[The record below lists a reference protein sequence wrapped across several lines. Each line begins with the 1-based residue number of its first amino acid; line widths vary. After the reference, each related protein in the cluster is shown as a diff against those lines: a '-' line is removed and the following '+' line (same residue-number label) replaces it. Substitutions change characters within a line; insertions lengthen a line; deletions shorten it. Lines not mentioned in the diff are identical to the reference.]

1 MIRRRERFPYEWQI
15 ALSGALLV
23 GMSTVLPSTPFSGLL
38 TLWSQWI
45 GEPLAGWHLA
55 SAYGGLVFLPPIT
68 ALALAYPLLVLSDQ
82 VLGRPWHFSFLARI
96 ASVLLLFLAG
106 MAIADA
112 VLTVGMSL
120 KIGQI
125 VISCGVGILF
135 VVLGI
140 GLHGQSGCTSKG
152 GCREGVGVWF
162 RNPAL
167 GLVRLQ
173 QLRPVAWRADPGA
186 RVFLALSS
194 QAGQRTCQR
203 SGGRTT
209 FSEAGVHV

>member
-140 GLHGQSGCTSKG
+140 GLHG
-152 GCREGVGVWF
+152 V
-162 RNPAL
+162 
-167 GLVRLQ
+167 
-173 QLRPVAWRADPGA
+173 GA
-186 RVFLALSS
+186 RTFRIRMIGISLVVAGACIASFVFLPVGLIALLVTYVGLAISLARREDPTGQTDSS
-194 QAGQRTCQR
+194 PAARR
-203 SGGRTT
+203 
-209 FSEAGVHV
+209 

>member
-23 GMSTVLPSTPFSGLL
+23 SMSTVLPSTPFSGLL

-140 GLHGQSGCTSKG
+140 GLHGASART
-152 GCREGVGVWF
+152 F
-162 RNPAL
+162 RFRMI
-167 GLVRLQ
+167 GISLV
-173 QLRPVAWRADPGA
+173 VAGA
-186 RVFLALSS
+186 CIASFVFLPVGLIALLVTYVGLAISLAQREDPTGQTDSS
-194 QAGQRTCQR
+194 PAARR
-203 SGGRTT
+203 
-209 FSEAGVHV
+209 

>member
-23 GMSTVLPSTPFSGLL
+23 SMSTVLPSTPFSGLL

-55 SAYGGLVFLPPIT
+55 SAFGGLVFRPPIT

-82 VLGRPWHFSFLARI
+82 VLGRPWRFSFVARI
-96 ASVLLLFLAG
+96 ASVLLLLLSG

-140 GLHGQSGCTSKG
+140 GLHG
-152 GCREGVGVWF
+152 V
-162 RNPAL
+162 
-167 GLVRLQ
+167 
-173 QLRPVAWRADPGA
+173 GA
-186 RVFLALSS
+186 RTFRIRMIGISLVVAGACIASFVFLPVGLIALLVTYVGLAISLAQREDPTGQTDSS
-194 QAGQRTCQR
+194 PAARR
-203 SGGRTT
+203 
-209 FSEAGVHV
+209 